1 MKDRQRTVVLLC
13 SLLLFLPVHQVA
25 AGGGDHDPQVS
36 SPDTLT
42 AEDQRVNNEIKSLK
56 NMDIENKKNFNTAI
70 SLLKGEDT
78 KVNNEIN
85 RLKGEDTNIKNEIN
99 HLKGLGPVYLTV
111 TSTGPAGKEQ
121 TSKMGVYQ
129 QQRGQTHNGRPVW
142 ERHDGTE
149 KLFYDNTG
157 HWLIGDDPA
166 SDAGGVSTAE
176 GNLQTWPH
184 QVKGWKYPDYDSKFI
199 TDDQLTVTEGRPEY
213 PESLTIKDETGDS
226 PQLEGVY
233 RRQGDSLM
241 WKYVDYEIS
250 YNGKFWR
257 ITDDNGE
264 ETVIYGWDF
273 YSRDHTWPNTDTL
286 YIIDFPESITIYSTR
301 PAAEELSFL
310 MGRYEMEIDKSA
322 QLRPVYKKTYRDYYI
337 YIYYTRGGYWM
348 VHGDITDNIG
358 WIKSEET
365 GLNTIP
371 TKGWKYA
378 DGTNT
383 WPSDPSL
390 TFNSI

>member
-1 MKDRQRTVVLLC
+1 MGSVELNNSTMKDRQRTVVLLC

-111 TSTGPAGKEQ
+111 TSTGPAGKKQ
-121 TSKMGVYQ
+121 GSRLGVYQ
-129 QQRGQTHNGRPVW
+129 QIGETHHGKPVW
-142 ERHDGTE
+142 ERHDGTM
-149 KLFYDNTG
+149 KLFYDNRG
-157 HWLIGDDPA
+157 YWLIGDDPA
-166 SDAGGVSTAE
+166 SNTGGVVTVE

-184 QVKGWKYPDYDSKFI
+184 QVTELRYADYGWK
-199 TDDQLTVTEGRPEY
+199 TDDQLTVTEGRPDY

-233 RRQGDSLM
+233 RRQGDSLI
-241 WKYVDYEIS
+241 WRKYGDYEIS

-257 ITDDNGE
+257 ITDDIGQ
-264 ETVIYGWDF
+264 ETALYGWDF

-286 YIIDFPESITIYSTR
+286 YIIDFPDSITITSTG
-301 PAAEELSFL
+301 PAAETHPSL
-310 MGRYEMEIDKSA
+310 MGRYQLETDKSA
-322 QLRPVYKKTYRDYYI
+322 QLRPVYKKTDRDYYI
-337 YIYYTRGGYWM
+337 YYNSKLYIIMISGQDIYYYRSWTM
-348 VHGDITDNIG
+348 
-358 WIKSEET
+358 
-365 GLNTIP
+365 
-371 TKGWKYA
+371 
-378 DGTNT
+378 DG
-383 WPSDPSL
+383 
-390 TFNSI
+390 